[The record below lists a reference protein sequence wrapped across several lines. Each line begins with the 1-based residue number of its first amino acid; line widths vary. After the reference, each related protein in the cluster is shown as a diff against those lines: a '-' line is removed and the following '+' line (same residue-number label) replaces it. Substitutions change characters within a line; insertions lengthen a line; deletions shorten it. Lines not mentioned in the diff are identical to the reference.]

1 MQPASLLK
9 KYIDQ
14 GLNVIGI
21 SDKRPAEGTWKEWQ
35 SKMREPQ
42 NVKGTGLAIIC
53 GAVSGNL
60 EVLDIDLKYDNT
72 GTLYERLKQKI
83 NTINSQLIN
92 SMLIIKTPSG
102 GYHWF
107 YRCADGVEKNQKLA
121 MRPPTEEEQKGRET
135 QLVLLET
142 RGEAGYVASLP
153 TKGYEHIQGSYSK
166 IPSISAED
174 RDLILSSAREFN
186 EIIEEAIVPT
196 SSLKHTFNITKDST
210 AKTPWEDYNER
221 ASIPEILQ
229 DAGWS
234 FVSEDSEREYW
245 KRPGKSS
252 QLHSGNYL
260 KSLNCF
266 KTFSSSTI
274 LEPEKAY
281 YPFALYA
288 MLIHNGSFTAAA
300 RELRARSYGDQNL
313 DYKESVIEYAE
324 NRLLEKPIAEQVH
337 DVDIAEYLADEE
349 SDYAYLQSVR
359 NNSVKKGLS
368 TGSTYIDEYLLFKP
382 ATYTVAIGH
391 TSVGKSLSILWI
403 TMLACLKHDWK
414 CIVIAKENS
423 SADFKEKLAE
433 FYLQKPLQHSTTE
446 EFEEAYNWV
455 SDHYR
460 FVKGRGGKVRTMTD
474 ALKLMYSLADEGKY
488 DLAFLDPYSG
498 FDQDKK
504 AGESAHEMD
513 TRFNSELLDFTEKT
527 GISVILSVHTV
538 TSSRREKTEDGL
550 MKRPHLDSGSG
561 GATFSNRP
569 DSVWVIHRIINHEDP
584 TERCT
589 TELYIDKDRNLH
601 MGGRISPI
609 ADPIKLQLRNNR
621 FYVHGSEDVI
631 YKIKNAGRS
640 NPEENNITIK
650 FDEDL
655 PF

>member
-1 MQPASLLK
+1 
-9 KYIDQ
+9 
-14 GLNVIGI
+14 
-21 SDKRPAEGTWKEWQ
+21 
-35 SKMREPQ
+35 
-42 NVKGTGLAIIC
+42 
-53 GAVSGNL
+53 
-60 EVLDIDLKYDNT
+60 
-72 GTLYERLKQKI
+72 
-83 NTINSQLIN
+83 
-92 SMLIIKTPSG
+92 
-102 GYHWF
+102 
-107 YRCADGVEKNQKLA
+107 
-121 MRPPTEEEQKGRET
+121 
-135 QLVLLET
+135 
-142 RGEAGYVASLP
+142 
-153 TKGYEHIQGSYSK
+153 
-166 IPSISAED
+166 
-174 RDLILSSAREFN
+174 
-186 EIIEEAIVPT
+186 
-196 SSLKHTFNITKDST
+196 
-210 AKTPWEDYNER
+210 
-221 ASIPEILQ
+221 
-229 DAGWS
+229 
-234 FVSEDSEREYW
+234 
-245 KRPGKSS
+245 
-252 QLHSGNYL
+252 
-260 KSLNCF
+260 
-266 KTFSSSTI
+266 
-274 LEPEKAY
+274 
-281 YPFALYA
+281 
-288 MLIHNGSFTAAA
+288 
-300 RELRARSYGDQNL
+300 
-313 DYKESVIEYAE
+313 
-324 NRLLEKPIAEQVH
+324 
-337 DVDIAEYLADEE
+337 
-349 SDYAYLQSVR
+349 
-359 NNSVKKGLS
+359 
-368 TGSTYIDEYLLFKP
+368 
-382 ATYTVAIGH
+382 
-391 TSVGKSLSILWI
+391 
-403 TMLACLKHDWK
+403 MLACLKHDWK

-504 AGESAHEMD
+504 ANESAHEMD

-538 TSSRREKTEDGL
+538 TSSRREKTEDDL

-631 YKIKNAGRS
+631 YKIKNEGKS